1 MVRATSALE
10 GYPGRRTIEM
20 SIAQASADELPLTL
34 TRVALV
40 LGVGR
45 LKGPRTLHNS
55 WSKLPQ
61 YVWCANAFE
70 DVQFATALLWRWLG
84 PVKRAQA
91 RDALLRYR
99 TLGRAA

>member
-1 MVRATSALE
+1 
-10 GYPGRRTIEM
+10 M

-34 TRVALV
+34 TRVTLV
-40 LGVGR
+40 LGVGS
-45 LKGPRTLHNS
+45 LKGPRKLHKP

-61 YVWCANAFE
+61 YVWCARSFE
-70 DVQFATALLWRWLG
+70 DVQFVTAMLWRWLG

-99 TLGRAA
+99 SLGRAA

>member
-1 MVRATSALE
+1 M
-10 GYPGRRTIEM
+10 
-20 SIAQASADELPLTL
+20 LPN
-34 TRVALV
+34 
-40 LGVGR
+40 
-45 LKGPRTLHNS
+45 P

-91 RDALLRYR
+91 RNALLRYR
-99 TLGRAA
+99 ALGRAA